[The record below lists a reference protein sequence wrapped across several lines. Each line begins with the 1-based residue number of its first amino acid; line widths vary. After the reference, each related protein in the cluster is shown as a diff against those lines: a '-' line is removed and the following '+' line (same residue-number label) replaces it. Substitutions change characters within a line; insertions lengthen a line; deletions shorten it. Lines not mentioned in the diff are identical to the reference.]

1 MRSVLILIIV
11 SLLFSFK
18 NNFSILD
25 EVLNSD
31 DWVIVNQKSDSL
43 SVYKKNIDGIK
54 IPVFKAT
61 MITSV
66 HLEGV
71 MDAVLDANGQQ
82 EFLADSH
89 LKESRLLDYSILDT
103 TFLYQILDLPII
115 SNRHYITKNYTD
127 TIKAGEHYQM
137 NWLIDSE
144 QNQELFS
151 DFIATKSAQYKN
163 PIFITDGLGSWELKR
178 LNPNQTEVTYYV
190 LIDPGG
196 MIPDYLVS
204 YANRTVGPGTVIAM
218 VEEGRKR
225 SKNREVVTSIL
236 FCINKS
242 EDYLSYK
249 KLSLGPILIVN
260 NSDLQAI
267 MLKHSISSLEPW
279 MPSASEN
286 DCNGDVCLDKIYRIE
301 IQHNGKLDI
310 EQIISDLTELP
321 SVLYAEPDAARNIFN
336 K

>member
-204 YANRTVGPGTVIAM
+204 YANRTVGPGTVIA
-218 VEEGRKR
+218 V
-225 SKNREVVTSIL
+225 
-236 FCINKS
+236 
-242 EDYLSYK
+242 SYTH
-249 KLSLGPILIVN
+249 LR
-260 NSDLQAI
+260 A
-267 MLKHSISSLEPW
+267 HE
-279 MPSASEN
+279 
-286 DCNGDVCLDKIYRIE
+286 
-301 IQHNGKLDI
+301 
-310 EQIISDLTELP
+310 T
-321 SVLYAEPDAARNIFN
+321 
-336 K
+336 